1 VTLGPAS
8 SHSLVLRMS
17 ASQVA
22 DEDEVVDGCSVL
34 ARCLGECTAHQ
45 STNSN
50 HRRGRRIKLRRAGNE
65 KFYFGQK

>member
-1 VTLGPAS
+1 MTLGPAS
-8 SHSLVLRMS
+8 SHSLVLGMS

-50 HRRGRRIKLRRAGNE
+50 HRRGRRII
-65 KFYFGQK
+65 